1 MDGDNGMM
9 EKFKAI
15 ESALIDLGSV
25 AKTQMSHMERSKGA
39 NTMEKSQAKW
49 VVRKAQYQKAKTC
62 LEKVCGFVVKA
73 KLLAFEEKEVF
84 VLLSKFQTFGFKIL

>member
-15 ESALIDLGSV
+15 ESALIHLGSV

-39 NTMEKSQAKW
+39 NTMEKFQAEW
-49 VVRKAQYQKAKTC
+49 VVRYAQY
-62 LEKVCGFVVKA
+62 
-73 KLLAFEEKEVF
+73 
-84 VLLSKFQTFGFKIL
+84 

>member
-9 EKFKAI
+9 KKLKAI

-39 NTMEKSQAKW
+39 NTMEKIQAEW
-49 VVRKAQYQKAKTC
+49 VVRKAQY
-62 LEKVCGFVVKA
+62 
-73 KLLAFEEKEVF
+73 
-84 VLLSKFQTFGFKIL
+84 